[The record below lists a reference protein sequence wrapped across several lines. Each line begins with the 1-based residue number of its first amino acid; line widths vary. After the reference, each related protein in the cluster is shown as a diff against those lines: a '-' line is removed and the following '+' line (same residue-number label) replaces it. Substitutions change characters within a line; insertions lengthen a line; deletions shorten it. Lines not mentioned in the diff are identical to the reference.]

1 MRRWRIAHTT
11 LDGSRCATGAPYA
24 ARDEPWAPF
33 NLKRK
38 QLGKTTL
45 ARMILNRKGDL
56 EKTHV
61 ARFDQ
66 AP

>member
-11 LDGSRCATGAPYA
+11 LDRSRCATAAPYA
-24 ARDEPWAPF
+24 AREEPWAPF

-38 QLGKTTL
+38 QLGETTL
-45 ARMILNRKGDL
+45 ARMMLNRKGDL